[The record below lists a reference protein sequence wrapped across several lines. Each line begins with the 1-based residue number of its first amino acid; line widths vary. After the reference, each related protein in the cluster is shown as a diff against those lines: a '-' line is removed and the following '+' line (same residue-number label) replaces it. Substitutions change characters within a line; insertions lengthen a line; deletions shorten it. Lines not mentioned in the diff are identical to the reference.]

1 VLASRADRRKYQLEG
16 RRKEGFS
23 NGKVQGNYILC
34 RRFYI
39 GLRALPVRRHNSI
52 TSGLQFKGDSTIR
65 EVTQVEKRALSAA
78 AKARLG
84 VLPYSAVA

>member
-1 VLASRADRRKYQLEG
+1 LKAGARKVFLREKYRGITYSAVGFTLAYVPCLFVATIR
-16 RRKEGFS
+16 
-23 NGKVQGNYILC
+23 
-34 RRFYI
+34 
-39 GLRALPVRRHNSI
+39 LPQVF
-52 TSGLQFKGDSTIR
+52 QFKGDSTIR